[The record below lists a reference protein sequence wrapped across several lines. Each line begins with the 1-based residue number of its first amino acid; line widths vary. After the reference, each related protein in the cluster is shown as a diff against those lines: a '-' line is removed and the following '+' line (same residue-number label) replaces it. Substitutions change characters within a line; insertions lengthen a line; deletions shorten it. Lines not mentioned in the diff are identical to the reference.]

1 MEWLPLYFAVVGACV
16 GSFLNVAIYRIPLGL
31 SVNNPPRSFCP
42 HCRYL
47 IPFYQNIPILSWLI
61 LKGECASCKQPISIR
76 YWLVELLTAIL
87 FGLVPFLSDEID
99 LTTQILACAWL
110 STGILIAFID
120 AETMKV
126 YVKPCILF
134 ALLGMA
140 MHASL
145 IRFNYWSIF
154 NETDIDIRNDLILE
168 EAILPSLIGAAVS
181 YLTILAVVLL
191 GRLLFGR
198 WKKHYDQPV
207 AWHLEEDPEEL
218 LLSLPDQ
225 MRGWSDLFSRKNSK
239 VILKNASLKIN
250 GEPIAGSEVYITQDS
265 ISTNNGES
273 FNLESLNS
281 VDGTAC
287 SFSGKRE
294 AMGTGDAWIL
304 MGIGALFGWAGA
316 IAVLVLSSFL
326 GIIIALLARFKWGKQ
341 IPFGPALIAV
351 SFFLFFWALIPY
363 VEEYMGLLMQDNHQC
378 P

>member
-1 MEWLPLYFAVVGACV
+1 MEWYPLYFALIGACV

-47 IPFYQNIPILSWLI
+47 IPFYQNIPILSWLF
-61 LKGECASCKQPISIR
+61 LKGKCASCKQPISIR

-99 LTTQILACAWL
+99 LTTQILACAWI
-110 STGILIAFID
+110 STGIIIAFID

-126 YVKPCILF
+126 YIKPCILF
-134 ALLGMA
+134 ALLGVA
-140 MHASL
+140 IHASL
-145 IRFNYWSIF
+145 IRFNYWGIY
-154 NETDIDIRNDLILE
+154 NEMDIEIRNRLIVE
-168 EAILPSLIGAAVS
+168 EALLPSLLGAAVS

-198 WKKHYDQPV
+198 WKKHYEQPA
-207 AWHLEEDPEEL
+207 AWRLEEDPEEL

-225 MRGWSDLFSRKNSK
+225 TRGWSDLFSRKNSK
-239 VILKNASLKIN
+239 VILKNATLRIN
-250 GEPIAGSEVYITQDS
+250 GEPVAGDEIYITQDS
-265 ISTNNGES
+265 IATNNGES
-273 FNLESLNS
+273 FNIESLHS
-281 VDGTAC
+281 AEGTAC

-326 GIIIALLARFKWGKQ
+326 GIIIAVLARFKWGKQ

-351 SFFLFFWALIPY
+351 SFFLLFWLLIPHAK
-363 VEEYMGLLMQDNHQC
+363 EYMELLMQYNHQC